1 MKKFFK
7 DESGQDI
14 VEYTLVVALI
24 AVVAIVVLSDLG
36 SAIVELLS
44 RFSATL
50 NQLAQ

>member
-1 MKKFFK
+1 
-7 DESGQDI
+7 

-36 SAIVELLS
+36 SAIVGLLS